1 MGVWSI
7 ACPATWPEKDNDMD
21 AEEPVST
28 RLDADAGAWARALGF
43 ICFVWVWL
51 VVLVVSCL
59 LAWHFS
65 VVVASF
71 LG

>member
-7 ACPATWPEKDNDMD
+7 ACPAMWPEKDNGMD
-21 AEEPVST
+21 AEEPVPT
-28 RLDADAGAWARALGF
+28 PLDADAGAWARALGV

-59 LAWHFS
+59 LAWHCS